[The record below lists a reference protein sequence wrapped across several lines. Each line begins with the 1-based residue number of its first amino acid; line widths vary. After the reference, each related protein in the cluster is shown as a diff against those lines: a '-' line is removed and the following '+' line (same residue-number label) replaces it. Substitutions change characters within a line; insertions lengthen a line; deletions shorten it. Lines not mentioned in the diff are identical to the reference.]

1 MRAGLLIGSL
11 LLAASTCA
19 SAAPERIAPL
29 VLLAEYPVLGMS
41 SGNLSGLA
49 QCGDELLAVSDR
61 DDRHIYRLQVHEQ
74 TLQAEALA
82 IQVPPVPPSALPWGV
97 LARAWLAGP
106 WRGGQL
112 DFEGI
117 SCDAAGNRYL
127 LSEARASVLRVDRQG
142 QGEWLRLPQ
151 ALVRQARASGMLLQA
166 NALLEG
172 IAVAEDGQRLWLA
185 AERQRRGLL
194 LTHWQGGRWRCLG
207 NCVLLSESTLV
218 PAPAVYGERRLPSS
232 FNALSLHGEK
242 LFTLES
248 HHWRLC
254 RRHAQRAEVERCWSY
269 GEFALDASRRYRLP
283 YGMAEALQV
292 DAEGAWIGVDNGGQ
306 PRGDGERR
314 PIVWR
319 VAAPAHGWLAP

>member
-1 MRAGLLIGSL
+1 MRTGFALASL
-11 LLAASTCA
+11 MFSGLAATQVA
-19 SAAPERIAPL
+19 AAPVAELKL
-29 VLLAEYPVLGMS
+29 VSEHPVDGMRG
-41 SGNLSGLA
+41 GNLSGLA
-49 QCGDELLAVSDR
+49 QCGKALWTVSDR
-61 DDRHIYRLQVHEQ
+61 DDDQIYRLDISAP
-74 TLQAEALA
+74 TWQAETVK
-82 IQVPPVPPSALPWGV
+82 IDVPPVPESGLPWG
-97 LARAWLAGP
+97 LRSRTKAAALI
-106 WRGGQL
+106 RGGDL

-194 LTHWQGGRWRCLG
+194 LSHWQGGRWRCLG
-207 NCVLLSESTLV
+207 NCVLLSESAPL
-218 PAPAVYGERRLPSS
+218 PAPAVYGERSLPSS
-232 FNALSLHGEK
+232 FNALSLFGEK